1 MDEPIGIRAAAQ
13 LLGVDRGTVYRYVRV
28 GWLANR
34 GTPEHPRVVL
44 EEARA
49 AGVGVWGKRR
59 KLALGG
65 DDLLANSHP
74 SHVGSEFSAEPVLPG
89 EPTEPA
95 EPPAAELVG
104 INEAGRRLGIDPSV
118 VSRQVKSGV
127 IPNRGSAE
135 RPLVDIEEAR
145 RGRAD
150 NLDPSKRR
158 GPTAPLFGTAAP
170 SSADP
175 ALSRADDPVKIDTE
189 TYQSARARQAAASAE
204 KVEIELAKM
213 KGELVRCDE
222 VSRLWAT
229 ELDDLISAMGQ
240 FIIDLP
246 AKLGLG
252 RDAVDIAR
260 REWHEF
266 RSRRAEQ
273 YCEAGAAPAEP
284 AEIDFP
290 AR

>member
-1 MDEPIGIRAAAQ
+1 MSEPIGIRAAAQ
-13 LLGVDRGTVYRYVRV
+13 LLGVDRGTVYRYVRD

-49 AGVGVWGKRR
+49 AGIGVWGRRR
-59 KLALGG
+59 KLALAG
-65 DDLLANSHP
+65 DDLLA
-74 SHVGSEFSAEPVLPG
+74 EPVAG
-89 EPTEPA
+89 EPTEVA
-95 EPPAAELVG
+95 AARVAELVG

-145 RGRAD
+145 RGRDD

-158 GPTAPLFGTAAP
+158 GPTAPLFGAP
-170 SSADP
+170 PPDDP
-175 ALSRADDPVKIDTE
+175 APARADDPVKSDTE
-189 TYQSARARQAAASAE
+189 TYQSARARQAAANAA
-204 KVEIELAKM
+204 KAEIELAQLR
-213 KGELVRCDE
+213 GELMRVDGATQ
-222 VSRLWAT
+222 LWAT

-252 RDAVDIAR
+252 LAAVDIAR

-266 RSRRAEQ
+266 RRRRAEQ
-273 YCEAGAAPAEP
+273 YREAGAAPVEP